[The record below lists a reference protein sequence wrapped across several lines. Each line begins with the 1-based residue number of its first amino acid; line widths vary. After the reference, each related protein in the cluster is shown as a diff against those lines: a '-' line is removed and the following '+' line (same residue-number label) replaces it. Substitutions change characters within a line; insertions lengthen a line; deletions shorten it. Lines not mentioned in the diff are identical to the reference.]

1 GASRR
6 CARRTPGLQR
16 VLRPLRCRL
25 GLLSQTSLHYLSQYH
40 NDPDE
45 VIVQIEVR
53 EPEERAADG
62 IADQAHLYHRG
73 EIARPDEVRPLL
85 RGADDP
91 RARAEREP
99 SEQPEQAETDE
110 AMLAEHLEVDA
121 VRVVEVVR

>member
-1 GASRR
+1 MTRRAAIGLPCSSCGTAGEARGRQGASRR

-25 GLLSQTSLHYLSQYH
+25 GLLGQTSLHYLSQYH

-85 RGADDP
+85 
-91 RARAEREP
+91 
-99 SEQPEQAETDE
+99 
-110 AMLAEHLEVDA
+110 
-121 VRVVEVVR
+121 